1 MARKRSRLRYLRRR
15 GHGRSSG
22 PAQSGA
28 IQVADLVELIDRLG
42 FAPANLVG
50 DSGGGAIAL
59 QLAVAHPNM
68 VSSVVVHEP
77 VLFGLLAGDQEVEAL
92 LDTFVGMLDA
102 VCSCVEAGDHVA
114 AAEMFVDTVVAP
126 GAWQILPTSR
136 QDMITRNAATILE
149 DRRRLDALTTID
161 VDALAHM
168 PMPVLLSQ
176 GDRSPAVFAPVVE
189 RLAEIMTDVVQVTI
203 RGAGHVPHLTHPDD
217 FSATVVD
224 FLDRTMPPQGVS

>member
-1 MARKRSRLRYLRRR
+1 
-15 GHGRSSG
+15 
-22 PAQSGA
+22 
-28 IQVADLVELIDRLG
+28 
-42 FAPANLVG
+42 
-50 DSGGGAIAL
+50 
-59 QLAVAHPNM
+59 
-68 VSSVVVHEP
+68 
-77 VLFGLLAGDQEVEAL
+77 
-92 LDTFVGMLDA
+92 MLDA